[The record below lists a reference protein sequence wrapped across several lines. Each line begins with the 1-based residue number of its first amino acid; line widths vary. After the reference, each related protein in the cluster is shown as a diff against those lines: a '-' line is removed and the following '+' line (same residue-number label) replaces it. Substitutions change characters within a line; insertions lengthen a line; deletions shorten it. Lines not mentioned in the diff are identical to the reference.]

1 MAKLRKNHEKA
12 DAKAGGGMVVKV
24 GVFAAILGGLLWFFG
39 MLGGG
44 ETTISDAMDKA
55 EEVLGQTSEE
65 NDNSSSNQ
73 NGGNDSDFD
82 DEPDIKPN
90 ASIYPTSTT
99 GQVISHD
106 FYTLSY
112 SEKHEQAEWVA
123 YQLTRESLQV
133 PNVDRTN
140 NFRPDPKVSK
150 ASASKRDYI
159 RTGYE
164 KGHLAPA
171 ADMAF
176 SEEAMS
182 ESFYMSNMSPQ
193 ISNFNGGIWRELE
206 ETVRDWAYRFGH
218 VYVVTGPVLSR
229 GIRESIGDNKVSV
242 PDLFYKVI
250 LDYSGTEHKAIAFLM
265 PNEVSDKPITDF
277 AVSIDQVEEITGI
290 DFFPEIITTNAA
302 EERLERR
309 FNPALWEVNEKRF
322 KLRKEEWNKRR

>member
-12 DAKAGGGMVVKV
+12 DAKSGGGMVVKV
-24 GVFAAILGGLLWFFG
+24 GVFAAVLGGLLWFFG

-44 ETTISDAMDKA
+44 DTSISDAMDKA
-55 EEVLGQTSEE
+55 EEVLGNTSEG
-65 NDNSSSNQ
+65 NDNSKSNQ
-73 NGGNDSDFD
+73 NTGADSDFD
-82 DEPDIKPN
+82 AEPNVEPN
-90 ASIYPTSTT
+90 ASIYPSSTT
-99 GQVISHD
+99 GQVISHE

-133 PNVDRTN
+133 PNVDRSN

-150 ASASKRDYI
+150 ASASGRDYAS
-159 RTGYE
+159 TGYE
-164 KGHLAPA
+164 RGHLAPA

-176 SEEAMS
+176 SETAMS
-182 ESFYMSNMSPQ
+182 ESFLMSNMSPQ

-218 VYVVTGPVLSR
+218 VYVVTGPVLTR
-229 GIRESIGDNKVSV
+229 GIREKIGDNKVSV

-250 LDYSGTEHKAIAFLM
+250 LDYSGSEHKAIAFLM

-290 DFFPEIITTNAA
+290 DFFPEIITTDLA

>member
-55 EEVLGQTSEE
+55 EEVLGQTTEE
-65 NDNSSSNQ
+65 NGNGNSSQ
-73 NGGNDSDFD
+73 NEGNPSDFG
-82 DEPDIKPN
+82 DEPNTKPN

-123 YQLTRESLQV
+123 YQLTRQSLQA
-133 PNVDRTN
+133 PNVERTN
-140 NFRPDPKVSK
+140 NFRPDPKVRK
-150 ASASKRDYI
+150 ASASARDYVG
-159 RTGYE
+159 TGYQR
-164 KGHLAPA
+164 GHLAPA

-176 SEEAMS
+176 SDEAMS
-182 ESFYMSNMSPQ
+182 ESFLMSNMSPQ

-218 VYVVTGPVLSR
+218 VYVVTGPVLTK
-229 GIRESIGDNKVSV
+229 GIRETIGDNEVSV

-277 AVSIDQVEEITGI
+277 AVSVDQVEEITGI

-309 FNPALWEVNEKRF
+309 FNPTLWETNEKRF
-322 KLRKEEWNKRR
+322 KLRKEEWNKRK

>member
-1 MAKLRKNHEKA
+1 MAKFRKNHERA
-12 DAKAGGGMVVKV
+12 DAKTGGGMVIKV
-24 GVFAAILGGLLWFFG
+24 GVFAALLGGLLWFFG

-44 ETTISDAMDKA
+44 ETSISDAMDKA
-55 EEVLGQTSEE
+55 EEVLGQTTGEK
-65 NDNSSSNQ
+65 DNSSSSQ
-73 NGGNDSDFD
+73 NNDDDSDFD
-82 DEPDIKPN
+82 SEPNVKPN

-99 GQVISHD
+99 GQIISHD

-133 PNVDRTN
+133 PNVERTN

-159 RTGYE
+159 STGYE

-218 VYVVTGPVLSR
+218 VYVVTGPVLTK
-229 GIRESIGDNKVSV
+229 GIRETIGDNKVSV

-265 PNEVSDKPITDF
+265 PNEVSYKPITDF

-290 DFFPEIITTNAA
+290 DFFPEIITTEVA

-309 FNPALWEVNEKRF
+309 FNPKLWDTNEKRF
-322 KLRKEEWNKRR
+322 KLRKEEWNKRK